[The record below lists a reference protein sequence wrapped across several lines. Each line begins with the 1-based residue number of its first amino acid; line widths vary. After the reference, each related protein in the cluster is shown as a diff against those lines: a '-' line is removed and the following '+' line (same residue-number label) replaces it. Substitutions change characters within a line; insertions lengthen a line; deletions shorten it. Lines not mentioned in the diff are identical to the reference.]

1 MSDVSPDDLTEFCES
16 HRRHTVGCLACA
28 AEECARTDLDLGDF
42 LGHMER
48 LGWPEVDA

>member
-1 MSDVSPDDLTEFCES
+1 MSVLPPADLATSCED
-16 HRRHTVGCLACA
+16 HRLHHVGCLACA